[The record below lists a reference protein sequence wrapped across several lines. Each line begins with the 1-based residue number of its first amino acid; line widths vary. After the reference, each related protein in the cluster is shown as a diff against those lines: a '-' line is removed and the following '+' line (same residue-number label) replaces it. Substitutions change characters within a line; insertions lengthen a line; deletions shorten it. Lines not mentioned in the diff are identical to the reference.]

1 MKSRIKV
8 IVSSF
13 VLLASLS
20 WQGCDTAGD
29 FDPPDQDY
37 FVKYYGTSLGNQTG
51 VDLVVNPDGTIIIV
65 GISEIDGLT
74 KTYFLKLDPLGNV
87 LAEKYLSGPKD
98 LVADIEALGNDTYLI
113 LSEFVVDGSENTDV
127 KLLRVNGNG
136 DKLDSVAAGTVKT
149 GIEYNDHPRRI
160 TVLSTGKIIVSGSTD
175 NIDDNSTSDPDFG
188 DFLSLAFSANPN
200 LVHDPSWGFGSTD
213 LATGDFDGFVS
224 AFEGRSADNE
234 DIVCAIGVSSTA
246 LGGPPNVEGDPTLV
260 YVGMGRDDG
269 VIKDPGVLK
278 DLPVGAIANI
288 SDAIKVESINGGY
301 FFVGSM
307 TLTNGKTELYFGKL
321 QSSLTFDPQIDLQ
334 FHDRFLPTGATNLS
348 GVSVSK
354 SNVAPEGYLIA
365 GIDTKQTGSTDTWAL
380 KIDLS
385 GQVVWTARFGSDQ
398 GDDTAAR
405 IVELPN
411 GKVMILGTTELGDNQ
426 RKLSLIKV
434 NSSGQLLK

>member
-1 MKSRIKV
+1 M
-8 IVSSF
+8 
-13 VLLASLS
+13 LASLS
-20 WQGCDTAGD
+20 WQGCDTSGD
-29 FDPPDQDY
+29 FDPPDEDY

-51 VDLVVNPDGTIIIV
+51 VDLVVNPDGTIVIV
-65 GISEIDGLT
+65 GISEVDGLT
-74 KTYFLKLDPLGNV
+74 KTYFLKLDALGNV

-98 LVADIEALGNDTYLI
+98 LVADIEPLGNDTYLI
-113 LSEFVVDGSENTDV
+113 LSEFVVDASENTDV

-136 DKLDSVAAGTVKT
+136 EKIDSVTVGTVK
-149 GIEYNDHPRRI
+149 GGNVYNDHPRRI
-160 TVLSTGKIIVSGSTD
+160 SLLSNGKIIVGGSTD
-175 NIDDNSTSDPDFG
+175 NVSDNATSDPDFG
-188 DFLSLAFSANPN
+188 DFLSVSFTASPN
-200 LVHDPSWGFGSTD
+200 LAVDPTWGFGATD
-213 LATGDFDGFVS
+213 LGTGDFDGFVNT
-224 AFEGRSADNE
+224 FEGRSDDNE
-234 DIVCAIGVSSTA
+234 DIVCAIGVSTTA
-246 LGGPPNVEGDPTLV
+246 LGGDPGLEGDPTLV
-260 YVGMGRDDG
+260 YVGMGPNDG
-269 VIKDPGVLK
+269 DYKDFGKLG
-278 DLPVGAIANI
+278 DLPAGAAASI
-288 SDAIKVESINGGY
+288 SDVIKVESINGGY

-307 TLTNGKTELYFGKL
+307 TLSNGKTELYFGKL
-321 QSSLTFDPQIDLQ
+321 QSVITYDDDDDLQ

-411 GKVMILGTTELGDNQ
+411 GKIIILGTTELGDNQ